1 MTWKFF
7 HAMIFC
13 SQRIVLLKI
22 LKQRIQLLIS
32 LIEIAYTTKYKDI
45 FPRHQNR

>member
-13 SQRIVLLKI
+13 SQRKVLLKNP
-22 LKQRIQLLIS
+22 KQRIQLLIQ
-32 LIEIAYTTKYKDI
+32 LIEIAYTTLKAEIYS
-45 FPRHQNR
+45 RL